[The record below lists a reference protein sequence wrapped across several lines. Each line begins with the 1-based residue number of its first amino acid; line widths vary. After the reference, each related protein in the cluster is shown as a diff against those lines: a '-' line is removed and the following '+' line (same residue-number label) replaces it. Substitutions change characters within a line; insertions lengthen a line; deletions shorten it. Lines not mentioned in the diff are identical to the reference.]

1 MVSEKKYS
9 IIAVGAQDEIVIQAG
24 ITPSK
29 GVGKLVQDNENQDRP
44 CVIVTI
50 EGAVQQGRQL
60 AEQSS
65 TARLAQDSTT
75 ATQKQLDLSETTS
88 RMRRVILASALLFLV
103 AFLIY
108 FNFLR

>member
-9 IIAVGAQDEIVIQAG
+9 IIAVGAQDEIVIHAG
-24 ITPSK
+24 ITSAKCVVKP
-29 GVGKLVQDNENQDRP
+29 VQDKENQDRP

-50 EGAVQQGRQL
+50 EGSIQQGQKF
-60 AEQSS
+60 AEQSG
-65 TARLAQDSTT
+65 TTRLKQDS
-75 ATQKQLDLSETTS
+75 AAAIQKELNISETTT